1 MNFKKI
7 NPVFWVLLFSILVS
21 GWPFIGYR
29 FTDGDVSHW
38 ISIAGEI
45 RNHFTFLTSN
55 HDQFHG
61 PFLAWFTA
69 LFTLLKPNSFYL
81 YNLTNAGCY
90 VLIVWLSYFFSEKIF
105 KNKKL
110 ALFNTVLTST
120 GLMLVYLSRT
130 PMYDLPAAAFY
141 FSFTGFY
148 YLALKEKKD
157 HYFWL
162 AMASIGIASL
172 SRFSISLGIAGV
184 YMIGTQFLFRMSL
197 SKFLKKIVSDGAIII
212 LAGVLFNL
220 PWIAGQ
226 IQTHGLSFLNG
237 FYDDNVGRYLIEKT
251 AHPKLNR
258 EYWAFPLY
266 ALIGM
271 LPYTFLLLATIF
283 KKGFWKEI
291 KKDDLQKIL
300 LFAFV
305 PGLLL
310 FSFSGH
316 VKLGR
321 YIAFVFPSL
330 SLWLG
335 YRLFTFELKDKKFI
349 KRALRFAYFTLFL
362 LGLILFAIIA
372 SFKSESSE
380 SGLLILSFGLL
391 LFLSNLALAFLIK
404 RNPQQLINK
413 PLRWLGI
420 MAVLYICFFS
430 VLNSQAYELSFLKA
444 VNQDIQN
451 AMGFTVVP

>member
-1 MNFKKI
+1 MNIKKI
-7 NPVFWVLLFSILVS
+7 NPLYWVLGFAVLVS
-21 GWPFIGYR
+21 GWPFIGYQ
-29 FTDGDVSHW
+29 FTDGDISHW
-38 ISIAGEI
+38 IRIAGEI
-45 RNHFTFLTSN
+45 RNNFTFLTSS

-61 PFLAWFTA
+61 PFLAWLTA
-69 LFTLLKPNSFYL
+69 IFTLLKPSSFYL
-81 YNLTNAGCY
+81 YNLTNALCF
-90 VLIVWLSYFFSEKIF
+90 VLIVGLSYFFSEKIF
-105 KNKKL
+105 SNKKL
-110 ALFNTVLTST
+110 ALFNAVLTST

-148 YLALKEKKD
+148 YLAVKHNKD
-157 HYFWL
+157 QYFWL
-162 AMASIGIASL
+162 ALASIGIAAL

-184 YMIGTQFLFRMSL
+184 YMIGVNFIFKKSL
-197 SKFLKKIVSDGAIII
+197 ADFLKKIVSDGALII
-212 LAGVLFNL
+212 LSGLLFNL

-226 IQTHGLSFLNG
+226 IQAHGLPFLNG

-271 LPYTFLLLATIF
+271 LPYTFLLLASIF

-291 KKDDLQKIL
+291 KKDDIQKIML
-300 LFAFV
+300 LAFI

-330 SLWLG
+330 SMWLG
-335 YRLFTFELKDKKFI
+335 YRLFMFELKDKKFI
-349 KRALRFAYFTLFL
+349 KRATGFAYGTLFF
-362 LGLILFAIIA
+362 LGLLLLAIVA
-372 SFKSESSE
+372 SFKNESAE
-380 SGLLILSFGLL
+380 SGLLTLSLGLL
-391 LFLSNLALAFLIK
+391 LFLSTAALARFVKKEPL
-404 RNPQQLINK
+404 QLINQ
-413 PLRWLGI
+413 PLKWLGI
-420 MAVLYICFFS
+420 MAVLYLSFFS
-430 VLNSQAYELSFLKA
+430 VLNWQAGELSYLKK
-444 VNQDIQN
+444 VNQDIQGQ
-451 AMGFTVVP
+451 MKL

>member
-1 MNFKKI
+1 MKKI
-7 NPVFWVLLFSILVS
+7 NPLYWLLGFAVLVS
-21 GWPFIGYR
+21 GWPFISYR
-29 FTDGDVSHW
+29 FTDGDISHW
-38 ISIAGEI
+38 INIASEI
-45 RNHFTFLTSN
+45 RKNFTFLTSN

-61 PFLAWFTA
+61 PFMAWLTA
-69 LFTLLKPNSFYL
+69 LITLVKPSSFYL
-81 YNLTNAGCY
+81 YNLTNAGCF
-90 VLIVWLSYFFSEKIF
+90 VFTVWLSYFFSEKIF
-105 KNKKL
+105 NSKKL
-110 ALFNTVLTST
+110 ALFNAVLSST

-141 FSFTGFY
+141 FSFSGFY

-157 HYFWL
+157 IYFWI
-162 AMASIGIASL
+162 AIISIGIAAL

-184 YMIGTQFLFRMSL
+184 YMIGTQFLLRKSFSE
-197 SKFLKKIVSDGAIII
+197 FFKKIVGDGAIII

-226 IQTHGLSFLNG
+226 IQAHGLNFLNG

-271 LPYTFLLLATIF
+271 LPYTFLLLASIF

-291 KKDDLQKIL
+291 KKDPLQQIML
-300 LFAFV
+300 LAFI

-330 SLWLG
+330 SVWLG
-335 YRLFTFELKDKKFI
+335 YRLFNFELKDKKFI
-349 KRALRFAYFTLFL
+349 RRAVRFAYITLFFLGIL
-362 LGLILFAIIA
+362 LLAIVL
-372 SFKSESSE
+372 SFKNESAE
-380 SGLLILSFGLL
+380 SGLLTLSLGLL
-391 LFLSNLALAFLIK
+391 LFLSTAALARMVK
-404 RNPQQLINK
+404 KEPMQLINQ
-413 PLRWLGI
+413 PLKWLGL
-420 MAVLYICFFS
+420 MAILYLSFFS
-430 VLNSQAYELSFLKA
+430 VLNWQAHELSFLKA
-444 VNQDIQN
+444 VNTDIQN
-451 AMGFTVVP
+451 AMGLTKPGR